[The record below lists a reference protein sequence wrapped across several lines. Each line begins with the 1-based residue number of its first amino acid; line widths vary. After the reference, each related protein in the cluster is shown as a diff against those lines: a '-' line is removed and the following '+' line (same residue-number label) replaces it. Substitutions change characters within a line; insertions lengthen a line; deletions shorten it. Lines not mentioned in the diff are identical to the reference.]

1 KDFLKALGPAVLGS
15 AGVQIAV
22 LADMIIASFLPTGSY
37 SAIYYADRIYQLPV
51 GVLGIAAGTVVLPT
65 MSRLISAGDA
75 PAAMREQNRAIAM
88 TVVLAMPFV
97 AAFLTMPD
105 LLVKA
110 LFGRGAFDARAAETA
125 ASVLFAYALGLIP
138 VLLIRSVVASFFS
151 RGDTTTPVIAS
162 LTALALNVVLKIVL
176 VGPLGATGLALAT
189 AIGAWINFG
198 ILYALALRRGWT
210 KPGDVL
216 AKALIVSFAGA
227 IAFEIA
233 ILVLRDPA
241 LVVAGMVPRE
251 QALVA
256 AAIVGTAALAAYGLV
271 AAGGARLLKLDL
283 RFPGSRRP
291 LQTSAP
297 NEKSM

>member
-1 KDFLKALGPAVLGS
+1 MEDIHGH
-15 AGVQIAV
+15 
-22 LADMIIASFLPTGSY
+22 
-37 SAIYYADRIYQLPV
+37 
-51 GVLGIAAGTVVLPT
+51 
-65 MSRLISAGDA
+65 
-75 PAAMREQNRAIAM
+75 
-88 TVVLAMPFV
+88 
-97 AAFLTMPD
+97 
-105 LLVKA
+105 
-110 LFGRGAFDARAAETA
+110 
-125 ASVLFAYALGLIP
+125 
-138 VLLIRSVVASFFS
+138 
-151 RGDTTTPVIAS
+151 
-162 LTALALNVVLKIVL
+162 VL
-176 VGPLGATGLALAT
+176 VGPLGAAGLALAT

-233 ILVLRDPA
+233 ILILRDP
-241 LVVAGMVPRE
+241 VMSIAGMVSRE

-256 AAIVGTAALAAYGLV
+256 AAIIGTAALAAYGLV

-291 LQTSAP
+291 PQTSAP

>member
-1 KDFLKALGPAVLGS
+1 
-15 AGVQIAV
+15 
-22 LADMIIASFLPTGSY
+22 M
-37 SAIYYADRIYQLPV
+37 
-51 GVLGIAAGTVVLPT
+51 
-65 MSRLISAGDA
+65 
-75 PAAMREQNRAIAM
+75 
-88 TVVLAMPFV
+88 
-97 AAFLTMPD
+97 
-105 LLVKA
+105 
-110 LFGRGAFDARAAETA
+110 
-125 ASVLFAYALGLIP
+125 
-138 VLLIRSVVASFFS
+138 
-151 RGDTTTPVIAS
+151 
-162 LTALALNVVLKIVL
+162 
-176 VGPLGATGLALAT
+176 
-189 AIGAWINFG
+189 
-198 ILYALALRRGWT
+198 
-210 KPGDVL
+210 L